1 MASARG
7 CLLCHLSKRELLVSM
22 LYDGSL
28 LAIYLWSRAGDS
40 KLWPAACLWKV
51 FLEHIHAHLF
61 TEHEFIEKFTYYLQL
76 LSQNNRQEINRDHMA
91 YKASKICFL
100 AFLV

>member
-1 MASARG
+1 M
-7 CLLCHLSKRELLVSM
+7 SM

-61 TEHEFIEKFTYYLQL
+61 TEHEFIEKFMYYLQL
-76 LSQNNRQEINRDHMA
+76 LSQNNRQESQQRPHGLQSLKNLLSGLLGLELTQN
-91 YKASKICFL
+91 YTLFL
-100 AFLV
+100 LPTSWQR